1 MDSNFNF
8 LVKTIDRVQDKWD
21 LQNLGKP
28 TPVSVIGLWRKGQEM
43 HSFLRNWRKERD
55 AEFTEKA
62 SRFSNGYRM
71 QQQREYA
78 KLIKDAIDGVK
89 AAYREDVK
97 NYCDDKENRLDA
109 MLVTPPR
116 QSQKDLLEALEMRGS
131 GLTKAE
137 ALRVLPV
144 FLDSYVATEAFRGLC
159 RRAGYNLY
167 VPGEAATDLYGIVDE
182 YRSYM
187 NRICDQ
193 MGADKPDLTAGSF
206 FWMSDD
212 PNFVEPIVE
221 KFSQALD
228 TPIQLRNDDA
238 NELTATEEAKIRT
251 LFSGIEKYDPDK
263 ITDQLQIIQKV
274 ERIAKDYPDDVPM
287 ILKSQYGKYLE
298 LAFDI
303 KKSRMDAVAVGTVA
317 NNSAPEGADGKQS
330 EKQG

>member
-28 TPVSVIGLWRKGQEM
+28 SPVSVIGIWRKGQEM
-43 HSFLRNWRKERD
+43 HSFLKDWKKECN
-55 AEFTEKA
+55 AEFEKKA
-62 SRFSNGYRM
+62 ARFESGYRRK
-71 QQQREYA
+71 QQAEYEA
-78 KLIKDAIDGVK
+78 LIKDAVSGVTE
-89 AAYREDVK
+89 AYRKDIDHYIEDK
-97 NYCDDKENRLDA
+97 ISRLDA
-109 MLVTPPR
+109 MLVTPPK

-137 ALRVLPV
+137 AMRVLPV
-144 FLDSYVATEAFRGLC
+144 LYDSYTATEAFRGIC
-159 RRAGYNLY
+159 RRAGFNLY
-167 VPGEAATDLYGIVDE
+167 TPGESAVDLYGIIEE
-182 YRSYM
+182 YGMYM

-193 MGADKPDLTAGSF
+193 MGADKPDFMAGSF

-212 PNFVEPIVE
+212 PNFVEPAVE

-263 ITDQLQIIQKV
+263 ITDQLQIIQKA
-274 ERIAKDYPDDVPM
+274 ERIAKDYPDDVPA
-287 ILKSQYGKYLE
+287 ILRSQYGKYLNM
-298 LAFDI
+298 AFDVR
-303 KKSRMDAVAVGTVA
+303 KSRLDAVAVKAVA
-317 NNSAPEGADGKQS
+317 DHTAPENVD
-330 EKQG
+330 E

>member
-8 LVKTIDRVQDKWD
+8 LVKAIDRVQDKWD

-71 QQQREYA
+71 QQQKEYV

-89 AAYREDVK
+89 AAYREDIK

-159 RRAGYNLY
+159 RRAGYNLH

-193 MGADKPDLTAGSF
+193 MGADKPDFMAGSF

-212 PNFVEPIVE
+212 PNYTEANVAR
-221 KFSQALD
+221 FSQALD

-263 ITDQLQIIQKV
+263 ITDQLQIIQKA
-274 ERIAKDYPDDVPM
+274 ERIAKNYPDDVPM

-303 KKSRMDAVAVGTVA
+303 KKSRMDAVAVGAVA
-317 NNSAPEGADGKQS
+317 NNSAPENADGK
-330 EKQG
+330 

>member
-1 MDSNFNF
+1 MDNNFIF
-8 LVKTIDRVQDKWD
+8 LVKAIDRVQDKWD

-28 TPVSVIGLWRKGQEM
+28 SPVSVIGIWRKGQEM
-43 HSFLRNWRKERD
+43 HSFLKDWKKECN
-55 AEFTEKA
+55 AEFEKKA
-62 SRFSNGYRM
+62 ARFESGYRRK
-71 QQQREYA
+71 QQAEYEA
-78 KLIKDAIDGVK
+78 LIKDAVSRVTE
-89 AAYREDVK
+89 AYRKDIEHYIEDK
-97 NYCDDKENRLDA
+97 TSRLDK
-109 MLVTPPR
+109 MIVTPPKP
-116 QSQKDLLEALEMRGS
+116 SQKDLLEALEMRGS

-167 VPGEAATDLYGIVDE
+167 VPGEAATDLYAIVDE

-193 MGADKPDLTAGSF
+193 MGADKPDFMAGSF

-212 PNFVEPIVE
+212 PNFVEPAVE
-221 KFSQALD
+221 RFAQALD
-228 TPIQLRNDDA
+228 SPIQLRNDDE

-263 ITDQLQIIQKV
+263 ITDQLQIIQKA

-317 NNSAPEGADGKQS
+317 DNSAPEAVNG
-330 EKQG
+330 

>member
-1 MDSNFNF
+1 MDNNFIF
-8 LVKTIDRVQDKWD
+8 LVKAIDRVQDKWD

-28 TPVSVIGLWRKGQEM
+28 SPVSVIGIWRKGQEM
-43 HSFLRNWRKERD
+43 HSFLKDWKKECN
-55 AEFTEKA
+55 AEFEKKA
-62 SRFSNGYRM
+62 ARFESGYRRK
-71 QQQREYA
+71 QQAEYEA
-78 KLIKDAIDGVK
+78 LIKDAVSRVTE
-89 AAYREDVK
+89 AYRKDIEHYIEDK
-97 NYCDDKENRLDA
+97 TSRLDK
-109 MLVTPPR
+109 MIVTPPKP
-116 QSQKDLLEALEMRGS
+116 SQKDLLEALEMRGS
-131 GLTKAE
+131 GRTKAE

-167 VPGEAATDLYGIVDE
+167 VPGEAATDLYAIVDE

-193 MGADKPDLTAGSF
+193 MGADKPDFMAGSF

-212 PNFVEPIVE
+212 PNFVEPAVE
-221 KFSQALD
+221 RFAQALD
-228 TPIQLRNDDA
+228 SPIQLRNDDE

-263 ITDQLQIIQKV
+263 ITDQLQIIQKA

-317 NNSAPEGADGKQS
+317 DNSAPEAVNG
-330 EKQG
+330 